1 MRCLTLDCYDTYA
14 ELPPLPRKPKSM
26 DAPDFKAP
34 QHYINRELSFLEFNQ
49 RVLAQAFDDSIPL
62 LERLKFLCISSNN
75 LDEFFEIRVAGL
87 KQLHELGSAQFAADA
102 MSIPDQ
108 LSAIHERALKLV
120 EEQYRCLNE
129 VLLPALEKE
138 GISLLGRKDWSPE
151 SLGRKSWSP
160 EASDWLEQ
168 YFEREIE
175 PVLSPLGLD
184 PARPFPRIQNK
195 SLNFIVRLRG
205 KDAFGRDSELA
216 IVQAPRSLP
225 RVVPVPLEGTQRTLV
240 LLTGIVQAFV
250 QKLFTGIEVIGCY
263 QFRVTRNS
271 DLFVDEEEIDDLRR
285 ALEGELAHRRY
296 GAAVRLETSRD
307 CPDDMVQFLQRQFAL
322 HEVDAYRMPGP
333 VNLNRLSAIYDLVQ
347 RPDLKYPI
355 FTPGLPKRLIANT
368 DVFAAIRQNDM
379 LLHHPYQSFAPVMDF
394 LRQAAAD
401 PQVLA
406 IKQTLY
412 RAGNESPIVDALVTA
427 ANAGKDVTVIVELRA
442 RFDEEANIELS
453 NRLQEAGAHVMY
465 GVVGYKT
472 HAKLAL
478 VVRREPGGIR
488 RYCHLGTGNYH
499 PRTARAYTDYGLFT
513 CNDEIGQDV
522 HELFLQLTSLTQTP
536 KLNKLI
542 QSPFGMHDAVLAKLA
557 REAEHARAGRPARVI
572 AKMNALV
579 DPQAIEALYRASAAG
594 VQIDLIIRGVCAL
607 RPGLP
612 GVSENIRVRS
622 IVGRFLEHSRVFY
635 FENGGQPEMFAAS
648 ADWMERNFFRRV
660 EVAFPIQRNWHRERI
675 LKDLDFCLRDNTQ
688 SWNLNSAGRYE
699 RVPSAAQGERS
710 VNAQAELLAA
720 YATGVAFPP

>member
-1 MRCLTLDCYDTYA
+1 M
-14 ELPPLPRKPKSM
+14 
-26 DAPDFKAP
+26 
-34 QHYINRELSFLEFNQ
+34 
-49 RVLAQAFDDSIPL
+49 
-62 LERLKFLCISSNN
+62 
-75 LDEFFEIRVAGL
+75 
-87 KQLHELGSAQFAADA
+87 
-102 MSIPDQ
+102 
-108 LSAIHERALKLV
+108 
-120 EEQYRCLNE
+120 
-129 VLLPALEKE
+129 LLPALADE
-138 GISLLGRKDWSPE
+138 GISLLGRAA
-151 SLGRKSWSP
+151 WSP
-160 EASDWLEQ
+160 EAQKWLEQ

-195 SLNFIVRLRG
+195 SLNFIVRLEG
-205 KDAFGRDSELA
+205 KDAFGRDSEHA

-225 RVVPVPLEGTQRTLV
+225 RVVPLPAEGSGKTLV
-240 LLTGIVQAFV
+240 LLTGIVSAFV
-250 QKLFTGIEVIGCY
+250 HKLFAGIKVTGCY

-307 CPDDMVQFLQRQFAL
+307 CPEDMAQFLLRQFAL
-322 HEVDAYRMPGP
+322 HDVDLYRVPGP

-355 FTPGLPKRLIANT
+355 FTPGLPERLVASG
-368 DVFAAIRQNDM
+368 DLFAVIRQNDL

-412 RAGNESPIVDALVTA
+412 RAGNDSPIVDALVAA

-499 PRTARAYTDYGLFT
+499 PAHGAPVHRLRPLHLQRGDRPGRARVVSAAHQPDADAEAEQARA
-513 CNDEIGQDV
+513 I
-522 HELFLQLTSLTQTP
+522 
-536 KLNKLI
+536 
-542 QSPFGMHDAVLAKLA
+542 AV
-557 REAEHARAGRPARVI
+557 RHARDGVGEAGPRGRARTRRTQG
-572 AKMNALV
+572 ARHCEDECAH
-579 DPQAIEALYRASAAG
+579 RAAG
-594 VQIDLIIRGVCAL
+594 DRGAV
-607 RPGLP
+607 PGL
-612 GVSENIRVRS
+612 
-622 IVGRFLEHSRVFY
+622 L
-635 FENGGQPEMFAAS
+635 
-648 ADWMERNFFRRV
+648 RR
-660 EVAFPIQRNWHRERI
+660 A
-675 LKDLDFCLRDNTQ
+675 
-688 SWNLNSAGRYE
+688 
-699 RVPSAAQGERS
+699 
-710 VNAQAELLAA
+710 
-720 YATGVAFPP
+720 

>member
-1 MRCLTLDCYDTYA
+1 
-14 ELPPLPRKPKSM
+14 M
-26 DAPDFKAP
+26 DSPDLKAP
-34 QHYINRELSFLEFNQ
+34 QNYINRELSFLEFNQ
-49 RVLAQAFDDSIPL
+49 RVLDQAFDESVPL
-62 LERLKFLCISSNN
+62 LERLRFLSISSAN

-87 KQLHELGSAQFAADA
+87 KQLLELGAGQFASDA
-102 MSIPDQ
+102 LTPEE
-108 LSAIHERALKLV
+108 LLTALHERALRLV
-120 EEQYRCLNE
+120 SEQYRCLNE
-129 VLLPALEKE
+129 VLLPALAAQ
-138 GISLLGRKDWSPE
+138 GISLLGRA
-151 SLGRKSWSP
+151 GWSP
-160 EASDWLEQ
+160 EAEKWLEQ
-168 YFEREIE
+168 YFEHEIE

-195 SLNFIVRLRG
+195 SLNFIVHLEG
-205 KDAFGRDSELA
+205 KDAFGRDSEHA

-225 RVVPVPLEGTQRTLV
+225 RVVPVPSDGSGKTLV
-240 LLTGIVQAFV
+240 LLTAIVGAFV
-250 QKLFTGIEVIGCY
+250 HKLFAGIKVTGCY

-307 CPDDMVQFLQRQFAL
+307 CPEDMAQFLLRQFAL
-322 HEVDAYRMPGP
+322 HDVDMYRVPGP

-355 FTPGLPKRLIANT
+355 FTPGLPRRLVASS
-368 DVFAAIRQNDM
+368 DLFAIIRQNDLM
-379 LLHHPYQSFAPVMDF
+379 LHHPYQSFAPVMDF
-394 LRQAAAD
+394 LRLAAAD

-412 RAGNESPIVDALVTA
+412 RAGNDSPIVEALVAA

-499 PRTARAYTDYGLFT
+499 PRTARQYTDYGIFT
-513 CNDEIGQDV
+513 CNDQIGQDV

-536 KLNKLI
+536 KLKRLV
-542 QSPFGMHDAVLAKLA
+542 QSPFGMHEMVLAKLA
-557 REAEHARAGRPARVI
+557 READHARAGRKARVI
-572 AKMNALV
+572 AKMNALTEPLV
-579 DPQAIEALYRASAAG
+579 IEALYKASCAG
-594 VQIDLIIRGVCAL
+594 VKIDLIIRGVCAL
-607 RPGLP
+607 RPGVP
-612 GVSENIRVRS
+612 GVSENIAVRS
-622 IVGRFLEHSRVFY
+622 LVGRFLEHSRVCY
-635 FENGGQPEMFAAS
+635 FENGGEPEMFCSS

-660 EVAFPIQRNWHRERI
+660 EVAFPIEREVHRERM
-675 LKDLDFCLRDNTQ
+675 LRD
-688 SWNLNSAGRYE
+688 LNSCLNDTCQAWLLRPDGRYE
-699 RVPSAAQGERS
+699 RVARAEQRP
-710 VNAQAELLAA
+710 VNAQMELLSRYAA
-720 YATGVAFPP
+720 GAPTAP

>member
-1 MRCLTLDCYDTYA
+1 
-14 ELPPLPRKPKSM
+14 M
-26 DAPDFKAP
+26 DSPDLKAP
-34 QHYINRELSFLEFNQ
+34 QNYINRELSFLEFNQ
-49 RVLAQAFDDSIPL
+49 RVLDQAFDESVPL
-62 LERLKFLCISSNN
+62 LERLRFLSISSAN
-75 LDEFFEIRVAGL
+75 LDEFFEIRVSGL
-87 KQLHELGSAQFAADA
+87 KQLLELGAGQFASDA
-102 MSIPDQ
+102 LTPEE
-108 LSAIHERALKLV
+108 LLTALHERALRLV
-120 EEQYRCLNE
+120 SEQYRCLNE
-129 VLLPALEKE
+129 VLLPALAAQ
-138 GISLLGRKDWSPE
+138 GISLLGRA
-151 SLGRKSWSP
+151 GWSP
-160 EASDWLEQ
+160 EAEKWLEQ
-168 YFEREIE
+168 YFEHEIE

-195 SLNFIVRLRG
+195 SLNFIVHLEG
-205 KDAFGRDSELA
+205 KDAFGRDSEHA

-225 RVVPVPLEGTQRTLV
+225 RVVPVPGEGSGKTLV
-240 LLTGIVQAFV
+240 LLTAIVGAFV
-250 QKLFTGIEVIGCY
+250 HKLFAGIKVTGCY

-307 CPDDMVQFLQRQFAL
+307 CPEDMAQFLLRQFAL
-322 HEVDAYRMPGP
+322 HDVDMYRVPGP

-355 FTPGLPKRLIANT
+355 FTPGLPRRLVASS
-368 DVFAAIRQNDM
+368 DLFAIIRQNDLM
-379 LLHHPYQSFAPVMDF
+379 LHHPYQSFAPVMDF
-394 LRQAAAD
+394 LRLAAAD

-412 RAGNESPIVDALVTA
+412 RAGNDSPIVEALVAA

-499 PRTARAYTDYGLFT
+499 PRTARQYTDYGIFT
-513 CNDEIGQDV
+513 CNDQIGQDV

-536 KLNKLI
+536 KLQRLV
-542 QSPFGMHDAVLAKLA
+542 QSPFGMHEMVLAKLA
-557 REAEHARAGRPARVI
+557 READHARAGRKARVI
-572 AKMNALV
+572 AKMNALTEPLV
-579 DPQAIEALYRASAAG
+579 IEALYKASCAG
-594 VQIDLIIRGVCAL
+594 VKIDLIIRGVCAL
-607 RPGLP
+607 RPGVP
-612 GVSENIRVRS
+612 GVSENIAVRS
-622 IVGRFLEHSRVFY
+622 LVGRFLEHSRVCY
-635 FENGGQPEMFAAS
+635 FENDGAPEMFCTS

-660 EVAFPIQRNWHRERI
+660 EVAFPIEREVHRERM
-675 LKDLDFCLRDNTQ
+675 LRD
-688 SWNLNSAGRYE
+688 LNSCLNDTCQAWLLRPDGRYE
-699 RVPSAAQGERS
+699 RVAKAEQGP
-710 VNAQAELLAA
+710 VNAQMELLAR
-720 YATGVAFPP
+720 YAAGAPTAP

>member
-1 MRCLTLDCYDTYA
+1 
-14 ELPPLPRKPKSM
+14 M
-26 DAPDFKAP
+26 DSPDLKAP
-34 QHYINRELSFLEFNQ
+34 QNYINRELSFLEFNQ
-49 RVLAQAFDDSIPL
+49 RVLDQAFDESVPL
-62 LERLKFLCISSNN
+62 LERLRFLSISSAN

-87 KQLHELGSAQFAADA
+87 KQLLELGAGQFASDA
-102 MSIPDQ
+102 LTPEE
-108 LSAIHERALKLV
+108 LLTALHERALRLV
-120 EEQYRCLNE
+120 SEQYRCLNE
-129 VLLPALEKE
+129 VLLPALAAQ
-138 GISLLGRKDWSPE
+138 GISLLGRA
-151 SLGRKSWSP
+151 GWSP
-160 EASDWLEQ
+160 EAEKWLEQ
-168 YFEREIE
+168 YFEHEIE

-195 SLNFIVRLRG
+195 SLNFIVHLEG
-205 KDAFGRDSELA
+205 KDAFGRDSEHA

-225 RVVPVPLEGTQRTLV
+225 RVVPVPGDGSGKTLV
-240 LLTGIVQAFV
+240 LLTAIVGAFV
-250 QKLFTGIEVIGCY
+250 HKLFAGIKVTGCY

-307 CPDDMVQFLQRQFAL
+307 CPEDMAQFLLRQFAL
-322 HEVDAYRMPGP
+322 HDVDMYRVPGP

-355 FTPGLPKRLIANT
+355 FTPGLPRRLVASS
-368 DVFAAIRQNDM
+368 DLFAVIRQNDLM
-379 LLHHPYQSFAPVMDF
+379 LHHPYQSFVPVMDF
-394 LRQAAAD
+394 LRLAAAD

-412 RAGNESPIVDALVTA
+412 RAGNDSPIVDALVAA

-499 PRTARAYTDYGLFT
+499 PRTARQYTDYGIFT
-513 CNDEIGQDV
+513 CNDQIGQDV

-536 KLNKLI
+536 KLKRLV
-542 QSPFGMHDAVLAKLA
+542 QSPFGMHEMVLAKLA
-557 REAEHARAGRPARVI
+557 READHARAGRKARVI
-572 AKMNALV
+572 AKMNALTEPLV
-579 DPQAIEALYRASAAG
+579 IEALYKASCAG
-594 VQIDLIIRGVCAL
+594 VKIDLIIRGVCAL
-607 RPGLP
+607 RPGVP
-612 GVSENIRVRS
+612 GVSENIAVRS
-622 IVGRFLEHSRVFY
+622 LVGRFLEHSRVCY
-635 FENGGQPEMFAAS
+635 FENGGEPEMFCTS

-660 EVAFPIQRNWHRERI
+660 EVAFPIEREVHRERM
-675 LKDLDFCLRDNTQ
+675 LRD
-688 SWNLNSAGRYE
+688 LNSCLNDTCQAWLLRPDGRYE
-699 RVPSAAQGERS
+699 RVARAEQRP
-710 VNAQAELLAA
+710 VNAQMELLSRYAA
-720 YATGVAFPP
+720 GAPTAP

>member
-1 MRCLTLDCYDTYA
+1 
-14 ELPPLPRKPKSM
+14 M
-26 DAPDFKAP
+26 DAPDLKSPGLYF
-34 QHYINRELSFLEFNQ
+34 NRELSFLEFNR
-49 RVLAQAFDDSIPL
+49 RVLAQAFDESVPL
-62 LERLKFLCISSNN
+62 LERLRFLCISSSN

-87 KQLHELGSAQFAADA
+87 KQLLELGSGTFAADGL
-102 MSIPDQ
+102 SFEQQ
-108 LSAIHERALKLV
+108 LTAIHERAAGLV
-120 EEQYRCLNE
+120 AEQYRCLNE
-129 VLLPALEKE
+129 ILLPALAKRE
-138 GISLLGRKDWSPE
+138 IPLLGGNDWT
-151 SLGRKSWSP
+151 P
-160 EASDWLEQ
+160 EARRWLEE
-168 YFEREIE
+168 YFEHEVE

-195 SLNFIVRLRG
+195 SLNFIVRLEG

-225 RVVPVPLEGTQRTLV
+225 RVVPVPVEESRRTLV

-250 QKLFTGIEVIGCY
+250 QKLFTGIQVVGCY

-296 GAAVRLETSRD
+296 GAAVRLETSED
-307 CPDDMVQFLQRQFAL
+307 CPPDIVQFLLRQFAL
-322 HEVDAYRMPGP
+322 RDVDTYSVPGP
-333 VNLNRLSAIYDLVQ
+333 VNLNRLSAVYDLVQ
-347 RPDLKYPI
+347 RPELKYPV
-355 FTPGLPKRLIANT
+355 FTPGVPRRLAGST
-368 DVFAAIRQNDM
+368 DLFACIRQKDV

-394 LRQAAAD
+394 LRQAASD
-401 PQVLA
+401 PNVLA

-412 RAGNESPIVDALVTA
+412 RTGSDSPIVDALVA
-427 ANAGKDVTVIVELRA
+427 AAGAGKDVTVIIELRA

-472 HAKLAL
+472 HAKLAM

-499 PRTARAYTDYGLFT
+499 PRTARQYTDYGLFT
-513 CNDEIGQDV
+513 SDDEVGQDV

-536 KLNKLI
+536 RLNRLV
-542 QSPFGMHDAVLAKLA
+542 QSPFGMHDKFIAKLD

-572 AKMNALV
+572 LKMNALV
-579 DPQAIEALYRASAAG
+579 EQQSIEALYRASGAG
-594 VQIDLIIRGVCAL
+594 VKVDLIIRGVCAL
-607 RPGLP
+607 RPGVP

-622 IVGRFLEHSRVFY
+622 IVGRFLEHSRAFY
-635 FENGGQPEMFAAS
+635 FENGGEPELYCAS

-660 EVAFPIQRNWHRERI
+660 EVAFPIQRPSHRERI
-675 LKDLDFCLRDNTQ
+675 FEDLTRYLDDNSQ
-688 SWNLNSAGRYE
+688 AWSLLPDGRYE
-699 RVPSAAQGERS
+699 RVPAGDERRSAQT
-710 VNAQAELLAA
+710 ELLGHFAA
-720 YATGVAFPP
+720 GPTFAAAPVDDDGG

>member
-1 MRCLTLDCYDTYA
+1 
-14 ELPPLPRKPKSM
+14 M
-26 DAPDFKAP
+26 DSPDLKAP

-49 RVLAQAFDDSIPL
+49 RVLDQAFDESVPL
-62 LERLKFLCISSNN
+62 LERLKFLCISCSN

-87 KQLHELGSAQFAADA
+87 KQLQELGGGQLAADG
-102 MSIPDQ
+102 MSIPEQ
-108 LSAIHERALKLV
+108 LTAIHDRATRLV
-120 EEQYRCLNE
+120 ADQYHCLNE
-129 VLLPALEKE
+129 LLLPALAAE
-138 GISLLGRKDWSPE
+138 GVPLLRRAEWS
-151 SLGRKSWSP
+151 G
-160 EASDWLEQ
+160 EATEWLEQ

-195 SLNFIVRLRG
+195 SLNFIVRLEG
-205 KDAFGRDSELA
+205 KDAFNRNSELA

-225 RVVPVPLEGTQRTLV
+225 RVVPLPGEGTTRPCV
-240 LLTGIVQAFV
+240 LLSAIMQAFV
-250 QKLFTGIEVIGCY
+250 HKLFTGIKVMGCY

-271 DLFVDEEEIDDLRR
+271 DLFVDDEEIDDLRR

-296 GAAVRLETSRD
+296 GAAVRLETSND
-307 CPDDMVQFLQRQFAL
+307 CPDDMVKFLQAQFASNGL
-322 HEVDAYRMPGP
+322 DTYPVAGP
-333 VNLNRLSAIYDLVQ
+333 VNLNRLSAVYDLVQ

-355 FTPGLPKRLIANT
+355 FTPGTPKRLVGSS
-368 DVFAAIRQNDM
+368 DLFACIRQKDI

-412 RAGNESPIVDALVTA
+412 RAGHDSPLVDALVAA

-478 VVRREPGGIR
+478 VVRREAGGIR

-513 CNDEIGQDV
+513 CEDEIGQDV

-536 KLNKLI
+536 KLNRI
-542 QSPFGMHDAVLAKLA
+542 TQSPFGMHEMVLGKLA

-579 DPQAIEALYRASAAG
+579 DPQAIEALYRASCAG
-594 VQIDLIIRGVCAL
+594 AKIDLIVRGVCAL
-607 RPGLP
+607 RPGVP
-612 GVSENIRVRS
+612 GVSENIAVRS

-635 FENGGQPEMFAAS
+635 FENGGEPDMFCAS

-660 EVAFPIQRNWHRERI
+660 EVAFPIRRHDHRERI
-675 LKDLDFCLRDNTQ
+675 LRDLGFCLKDNSQ
-688 SWNLNSAGRYE
+688 AWELKPEGRYE
-699 RVPSAAQGERS
+699 RISHRKERAFS
-710 VNAQAELLAA
+710 AQAELLAA
-720 YATGVAFPP
+720 YAAGPAVVV

>member
-1 MRCLTLDCYDTYA
+1 
-14 ELPPLPRKPKSM
+14 M
-26 DAPDFKAP
+26 DSPDLKAP
-34 QHYINRELSFLEFNQ
+34 QNYINRELSFLEFNQ
-49 RVLAQAFDDSIPL
+49 RVLDQALDESVPL
-62 LERLKFLCISSNN
+62 LERLRFLSISSAN

-87 KQLHELGSAQFAADA
+87 KQLVELGASPFASDA
-102 MSIPDQ
+102 LSSTEL
-108 LSAIHERALKLV
+108 LSALHERALRLV
-120 EEQYRCLNE
+120 SEQYRCLNE
-129 VLLPALEKE
+129 VLLPAMAAE
-138 GISLLGRKDWSPE
+138 GISLLGRNAWT
-151 SLGRKSWSP
+151 P
-160 EASDWLEQ
+160 EAAKWLEN

-195 SLNFIVRLRG
+195 SLNFIVHLEG
-205 KDAFGRDSELA
+205 KDAFGRDSEHA

-225 RVVPVPLEGTQRTLV
+225 RVVPIPGDGGQGKTLV
-240 LLTGIVQAFV
+240 LLTAIVGAFV
-250 QKLFTGIEVIGCY
+250 HKLFTGIKVTGCY

-307 CPDDMVQFLQRQFAL
+307 CPEEMAQFLLRQFAL
-322 HEVDAYRMPGP
+322 HDVDMYRVPGP

-355 FTPGLPKRLIANT
+355 FTPGLPKRLTVANGDLFT
-368 DVFAAIRQNDM
+368 VIRQNDL

-394 LRQAAAD
+394 LRQAATD

-412 RAGNESPIVDALVTA
+412 RAGNDSPIVDALVAA

-472 HAKLAL
+472 HAKLAM

-499 PRTARAYTDYGLFT
+499 PRTARQYTDYGLFT

-536 KLNKLI
+536 KLNKLV
-542 QSPFGMHDAVLAKLA
+542 QSPFGMHEMIIAKLD
-557 REAEHARAGRPARVI
+557 REAEHARAGRKAHVI
-572 AKMNALV
+572 VKMNALTEPAV
-579 DPQAIEALYRASAAG
+579 IEALYKASCVG
-594 VQIDLIIRGVCAL
+594 IKVDLIIRGVCAL
-607 RPGLP
+607 RPGIP
-612 GVSENIRVRS
+612 GVSENISVRS

-635 FENGGQPEMFAAS
+635 FENGGEPEMFCAS

-660 EVAFPIQRNWHRERI
+660 EVAFPVQRQLHKDRI
-675 LKDLDFCLRDNTQ
+675 LRELHYYLSDTCQAWRLRPD
-688 SWNLNSAGRYE
+688 GHYE
-699 RVPSAAQGERS
+699 RLPRVGKPPI
-710 VNAQAELLAA
+710 NAQMELLNRYAA
-720 YATGVAFPP
+720 GSPTAP

>member
-1 MRCLTLDCYDTYA
+1 MD
-14 ELPPLPRKPKSM
+14 LPDLKS
-26 DAPDFKAP
+26 PDF
-34 QHYINRELSFLEFNQ
+34 YINRELSLLEFNQ
-49 RVLAQAFDDSIPL
+49 RVLAQALDETLPL
-62 LERLKFLCISSNN
+62 LERLRFLTIASSN

-87 KQLHELGSAQFAADA
+87 KQLLELGSGALGPDGL
-102 MSIPDQ
+102 SIPEQ
-108 LSAIHERALKLV
+108 LTAIHERAQRLV
-120 EEQYRCLNE
+120 ADQYHCLNT
-129 VLLPALEKE
+129 VLLPALETR
-138 GISLLGRKDWSPE
+138 GIRLLNRPEWSPDLE
-151 SLGRKSWSP
+151 H
-160 EASDWLEQ
+160 WLEQ
-168 YFEREIE
+168 YFEREVE

-195 SLNFIVRLRG
+195 SLNFIVRLSG

-225 RVVPVPLEGTQRTLV
+225 RVVPTPAIGGPAAFV
-240 LLTGIVQAFV
+240 LLSTIVHEFV
-250 QKLFTGIEVIGCY
+250 DRLFAGIEVLGCY

-307 CPDDMVQFLQRQFAL
+307 CPEDTTRFLLRQFAL
-322 HEVDAYRMPGP
+322 SDVDLYQMAGP
-333 VNLNRLSAIYDLVQ
+333 VNLNRLSAIYDLAQ
-347 RPDLKYPI
+347 RPDLKYPV
-355 FTPGLPKRLIANT
+355 FTPGLPQRLIGSP
-368 DVFAAIRQNDM
+368 DLFAVIRQNEL

-394 LRQAAAD
+394 VRQAASD

-412 RAGNESPIVDALVTA
+412 RTGDDSPVVDALVA
-427 ANAGKDVTVIVELRA
+427 AAHAGKDVTVIVELRA

-472 HAKLAL
+472 HAKLTL

-499 PRTARAYTDYGLFT
+499 PRTARTYTDYGLFT
-513 CNDEIGQDV
+513 CDDAMGADV

-536 KLNKLI
+536 KLSCVV
-542 QSPFGMHDAVLAKLA
+542 QSPFGLHESVLAKLE
-557 REAEHARAGRPARVI
+557 RESEHARAGRAARVI

-579 DPQAIEALYRASAAG
+579 DPQVIEALYRASRAG
-594 VQIDLIIRGVCAL
+594 VQIDLIVRGVCAL
-607 RPGLP
+607 RPGIP
-612 GVSENIRVRS
+612 GVSDNIRVRS
-622 IVGRFLEHSRVFY
+622 IVGRFLEHSRIFY
-635 FENGGQPEMFAAS
+635 FANGGDEEMYCAS

-660 EVAFPIQRNWHRERI
+660 EVAFPLRRKAHRERV
-675 LKDLDFCLRDNTQ
+675 LRDLETYLRDDTQ
-688 SWNLNSAGRYE
+688 AWKLQSDGVYTHVQPPEHAST
-699 RVPSAAQGERS
+699 
-710 VNAQAELLAA
+710 NAQSELLAK
-720 YATGVAFPP
+720 YAATSTITL